1 MTSLTYMQ
9 LLRRNRSFRR
19 LWLGQVVSELGSWFN
34 LIAVLGL
41 VRKVTLG
48 APEATAIMLVLRLIP
63 FALFAPVAG
72 AFADRW
78 SRRTVMIVSDCARG
92 LVALGFLLVRGPED
106 LWIGYLCTIMLALLT
121 AFFEAAKNGALA
133 NVTGDE
139 GLLAGNTLMFSSRFL
154 LMAVGA
160 ALGGAASAR
169 FGYAVAFIVNAV
181 SFIISAYSIWLIP
194 GRKMV
199 RAESEEKRA
208 VGPVIETA
216 EQRRPRVWTDLREGW
231 SYIVEHRLV
240 AALLCVNILW
250 AIGGGAIYLLYDRL
264 GSEVFAGSG
273 GWQGDEGVAAIYTA
287 SGAGLFM
294 GMMMARRVGSRVEL
308 RGRTAGFLGW
318 TLFAQGVLFAVA
330 GLMPTL
336 WLACFVIFIS
346 RAIIAVEFGVQDTLL
361 MRLLPDNF
369 RGRVIT
375 TDRAA
380 EILVTSITT
389 VLAGWSLHLISPR
402 ALMVISGLLT
412 AGPGILWLL
421 LFVSGRLHLPASQ
434 GGAREAD
441 EKDQALLTS
450 AG

>member
-1 MTSLTYMQ
+1 MASLTYMQ

-48 APEATAIMLVLRLIP
+48 APEATALILVLRLIP
-63 FALFAPVAG
+63 FALFAPIAG

-92 LVALGFLLVRGPED
+92 LVALGFLLIRGPED
-106 LWIGYLCTIMLALLT
+106 LWIGYACSIMLSLLT

-139 GLLAGNTLMFSSRFL
+139 GLLAGNALMFSSRFL

-169 FGYAVAFIVNAV
+169 FGYAAAFIVNAV
-181 SFIISAYSIWLIP
+181 SFIVSAYSIWLIP
-194 GRKMV
+194 GREMFQ
-199 RAESEEKRA
+199 AESEEKLDA
-208 VGPVIETA
+208 AGPVALEKGGV
-216 EQRRPRVWTDLREGW
+216 RLWTDVREGW
-231 SYIVEHRLV
+231 SYIAEHGLV
-240 AALLCVNILW
+240 AALLGMNILW
-250 AIGGGAIYLLYDRL
+250 AIGGGAIYLLFDRL
-264 GSEVFAGSG
+264 GSVVYAGSG
-273 GWQGDEGVAAIYTA
+273 GWQGDECVAAIYTA
-287 SGAGLFM
+287 SGAGLFV
-294 GMMMARRVGSRVEL
+294 GMMLARRVGSRVEL
-308 RGRTAGFLGW
+308 HGMTVGFIGW
-318 TLFAQGVLFAVA
+318 TLFAHGVLFALA

-336 WLACFVIFIS
+336 WLACLVIFIS
-346 RAIIAVEFGVQDTLL
+346 RVVIATEFGIQDTLL
-361 MRLLPDNF
+361 MRLLPDNL

-389 VLAGWSLHLISPR
+389 FVAGWSLHLISPR
-402 ALMVISGLLT
+402 TLMLISGLLS
-412 AGPGILWLL
+412 GSPGIVWLL
-421 LFVSGRLHLPASQ
+421 LFVSGRIHLPAGKKGVQ
-434 GGAREAD
+434 TAE
-441 EKDQALLTS
+441 EKDEAMLAS